1 LIADYPHHTTTEA
14 DAPEIPPRDTD
25 PLMDKR
31 EMPFRGVFYPLGFCV
46 EIYTNACE
54 VLEAANESWAHLRPS
69 RMNASIRLCIGVND
83 STLAECPPAP
93 TVRAQG
99 HLLTIIADAENQA
112 TADLDAAFGFMW
124 VSSTTVHHR
133 LYFRYHFLEA
143 LALVIVSGTFAPAIH
158 AACVSHRGRG
168 LLLIGPSGAGK
179 STLAYACARAGFT
192 YISDDAS
199 YLLRDADHPR
209 VVGHSHKFRF
219 RPSSRELFPELQG
232 YELAPR
238 LEGKPSIEVQTS
250 ELHGLLTSKEAR
262 IHYLILLRRSGSAN
276 ARLTPA
282 SSDSAVAYLEEGLYP
297 VGEIRRSQVTT
308 LQRLAT
314 LQAFE
319 LHYSDLCEAILCLQ
333 ALTSAPESRA

>member
-1 LIADYPHHTTTEA
+1 MITTYPHHTTIEA
-14 DAPEIPPRDTD
+14 DAPGLSTPDTD
-25 PLMDKR
+25 PLLDKR

-54 VLEAANESWAHLRPS
+54 VLEAANESWGHLHPS
-69 RMNASIRLCIGVND
+69 RTNVMIRLCIGVND
-83 STLAECPPAP
+83 SISTECPPAP

-112 TADLDAAFGFMW
+112 TADLNAAFGFMW
-124 VSSTTVHHR
+124 VNSTTLHHR

-158 AACVSHRGRG
+158 AACISHRGRG

-199 YLLRDADHPR
+199 YLLRDTDHPR

-219 RPSSRELFPELQG
+219 RPSSRELFPELQS

-250 ELHGLLTSKEAR
+250 ALHGLLTSKEAR
-262 IHYLILLRRSGSAN
+262 IHFLILLRRSASAS
-276 ARLTPA
+276 AKLTPA
-282 SSDSAVAYLEEGLYP
+282 STDSALACLEEGLYP
-297 VGEIRRSQVTT
+297 VEEIRRSQVDT
-308 LQRLAT
+308 LQQLAS

-319 LHYSDLCEAILCLQ
+319 FSYSNLEEAILCLE
-333 ALTSAPESRA
+333 ALTRAAESRP